1 MKRLRLRLAAWCDEP
16 RGTDLEARESS
27 VLAGGAAGHI
37 EGFAEISFRF
47 LLRWKKCRPG
57 FRRGSSS
64 EGEVYRRGFWVRG
77 ARVGGLRVCVGGC
90 VEAEGQ
96 ACGVRLAHS
105 GLLQRAL

>member
-1 MKRLRLRLAAWCDEP
+1 MGRGERIWRHASRVGWLGEQLGTLKDLRRFPFAFCY
-16 RGTDLEARESS
+16 
-27 VLAGGAAGHI
+27 AGKKVGRVFV
-37 EGFAEISFRF
+37 EGR
-47 LLRWKKCRPG
+47 
-57 FRRGSSS
+57 RRGSSS
-64 EGEVYRRGFWVRG
+64 EGEVYRPGVLGRG